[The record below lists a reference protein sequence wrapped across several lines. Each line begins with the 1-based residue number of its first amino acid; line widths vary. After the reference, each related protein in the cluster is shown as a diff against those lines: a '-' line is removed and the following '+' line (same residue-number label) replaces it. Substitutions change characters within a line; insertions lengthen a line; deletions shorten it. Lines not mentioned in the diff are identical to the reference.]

1 MLLLRVLEE
10 SWHGYCH
17 FWRDS
22 WRWPCDALNVWICK
36 RNPNILVILASEC
49 IGSEPPVSVIFIYL
63 VSETH
68 TCINIWL
75 DHHKIFNSNI
85 KYREYKSFKTL
96 ISNNNSLHQ
105 ENRKIKAFE
114 TLKNQWHNLNL
125 SILYWNFVKIAC
137 TYFSASSLSFS
148 YSFFFVFDMDTVATR
163 FRESK
168 PCLSWSLHS
177 IGESI
182 FAFLCAQEILNFL
195 HP

>member
-1 MLLLRVLEE
+1 MEQFQI
-10 SWHGYCH
+10 
-17 FWRDS
+17 FWNKQV
-22 WRWPCDALNVWICK
+22 CFHCEFCK

-49 IGSEPPVSVIFIYL
+49 VGSEPPVSVIFIYL
-63 VSETH
+63 VSEAY
-68 TCINIWL
+68 TCINIRL